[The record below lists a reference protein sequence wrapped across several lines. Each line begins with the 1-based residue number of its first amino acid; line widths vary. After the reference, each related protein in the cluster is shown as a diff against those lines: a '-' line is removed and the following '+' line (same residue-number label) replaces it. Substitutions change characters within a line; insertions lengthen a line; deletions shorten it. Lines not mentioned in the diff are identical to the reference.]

1 VLNREIINQLKLPKL
16 VYRQLNYVISKPD
29 KIKLYLIVFTQV
41 FLSILDVIGVAITG
55 LVSALTISGIQSK
68 NSGQSVS
75 KIMNTL
81 HIQELNFQS
90 QVGLLSALAVLILLS
105 RTLISIYFIRK
116 VYRFFSNKSAELSS
130 DLIIKVL
137 SQNLLKVREKTIQDT
152 LYSVTHGVNALMMG
166 TFANAI
172 NLVSDL
178 SILSFII
185 IALMVVDPIIAISTA
200 LMFFFISVLIDR
212 IVNVRAQFLGRVEA
226 DLQVVSNSKIIEV
239 LTSYRELFVQN
250 RLFYYSSEIRNL
262 RIKLAKYQAEFTFMP
277 NISKYIIESTVIFGA
292 LIIAAIQFKIKDA
305 AGAFATLSIFLVA
318 ATRLAP
324 ALLRVQQGLMQIN
337 NSFGASSATLSLIKS
352 LNSTPSTPSTP
363 SIQLSKDLQNFDY
376 IGFIP
381 NISISNVSLTY
392 PDNLN
397 PTIKN
402 ISVNIFS
409 GDFVAIVGPSGAGKT
424 TLIDTLLGVLEP
436 NTGFIK
442 ISEFSPRQSITKW
455 PGAIS
460 YVPQDINIFNGTV
473 RTNVS
478 LGYPKE
484 LASDEMVWEAVNFA
498 ELGDVVRGLPNGLD
512 TEIGE
517 RGIKLSGGQR
527 QRLGIARAL
536 FSKPQLLVL
545 DEATSSLDSETELR
559 ISKAIQNL
567 KGKVTVVIIAH
578 RLSTVRKAD
587 HVYYLEDG
595 KIKASGSF
603 EEVRKISPEFDKQAK
618 LLGL

>member
-1 VLNREIINQLKLPKL
+1 MLSKGLTSQLKLPTL
-16 VYRQLNYVISKPD
+16 VYRQLNDVISKSD
-29 KIKLYLIVFTQV
+29 KIKLFSIVFIQV
-41 FLSILDVIGVAITG
+41 FLSILDVIGVAIMG
-55 LVSALTISGIQSK
+55 LVSALAISGIQSK

-75 KIMNTL
+75 KIMSIL
-81 HIQELNFQS
+81 HIENLNFQS
-90 QVGLLSALAVLILLS
+90 QVGLLSVLGVLILLS
-105 RTLISIYFIRK
+105 RTLISIYFIRRI
-116 VYRFFSNKSAELSS
+116 YRFFSNKSAELSS

-152 LYSVTHGVNALMMG
+152 LYSVTHGVNSLMMG

-178 SILSFII
+178 SILFFII

-212 IVNVRAQFLGRVEA
+212 IVNVRAQFLGRAEA
-226 DLQVVSNSKIIEV
+226 DLQIASNSKIIEV

-277 NISKYIIESTVIFGA
+277 NISKYIIESTVILGA

-352 LNSTPSTPSTP
+352 INIVPSLQISEGE
-363 SIQLSKDLQNFDY
+363 QNFDH

-381 NISISNVSLTY
+381 NISISNMSLTY

-397 PTIKN
+397 PTINKVSLN
-402 ISVNIFS
+402 ISS

-436 NTGFIK
+436 NEGFIK
-442 ISEFSPRQSITKW
+442 ISSQSPKNSITKW

-460 YVPQDINIFNGTV
+460 YVPQDINVFNGTI

-498 ELGDVVRGLPNGLD
+498 ELGDVVRELPNGLD

-545 DEATSSLDSETELR
+545 DEATSSLDSETELK

-587 HVYYLEDG
+587 KVYYLEDG

-603 EEVRKISPEFDKQAK
+603 EEVRKISPEFDQQAK

>member
-1 VLNREIINQLKLPKL
+1 MLYKGPTGQLKLSKL
-16 VYRQLNYVISKPD
+16 IYKQLSRVVSKPD
-29 KIKLYLIVFTQV
+29 KIKLLSIVLIQT
-41 FLSILDVIGVAITG
+41 FLSLLDVLGLAIIG
-55 LVSALTISGIQSK
+55 LVSALALSGVQSK
-68 NSGQSVS
+68 DSSQGVS
-75 KIMNTL
+75 KIINL
-81 HIQELNFQS
+81 INIQNLSFQA
-90 QVGLLSALAVLILLS
+90 QVSLLSVLAVLVLLL
-105 RTLISIYFIRK
+105 RTLISIYLIRRI
-116 VYRFFSNKSAELSS
+116 YRFFANKSAEVSS
-130 DLIIKVL
+130 DLIMKIL
-137 SQNLLKVREKTIQDT
+137 SQDLLKVREKTTQET
-152 LYSVTHGVNALMMG
+152 LYSVTHGVDYLMMG

-172 NLVSDL
+172 NLISDL
-178 SILSFII
+178 SILIFII
-185 IALMVVDPIIAISTA
+185 IALVIVDPIIAISTG
-200 LMFFFISVLIDR
+200 LMFFSISIVINQ
-212 IVNVRAQFLGRVEA
+212 IVNKRAQFIGNA
-226 DLQVVSNSKIIEV
+226 DSSLQVESNSKIVEV

-250 RLFYYSSEIRNL
+250 RLFYYSNEIRNL
-262 RIKLAKYQAEFTFMP
+262 RVKLAKYQAEFTFMP
-277 NISKYIIESTVIFGA
+277 NISKYIVETTVIIGA
-292 LIIAAIQFKIKDA
+292 LIVAGIQFSLKNA
-305 AGAFATLSIFLVA
+305 ADAFATLSIFLVA

-324 ALLRVQQGLMQIN
+324 ALLRVQHAVMVIR
-337 NSFGASSATLSLIKS
+337 NSFGGASSTINLIEIVNNSPSLGIRE
-352 LNSTPSTPSTP
+352 
-363 SIQLSKDLQNFDY
+363 SKQNFNYQNFVGD
-376 IGFIP
+376 
-381 NISISNVSLTY
+381 ISISKVSLTY
-392 PDNLN
+392 PGKET
-397 PTIKN
+397 PAISN
-402 ISVNIFS
+402 ISIEIPA
-409 GDFVAIVGPSGAGKT
+409 GQFVAVVGSSGAGKT

-442 ISEFSPRQSITKW
+442 ISKLSPKESITEW

-460 YVPQDINIFNGTV
+460 YVPQDINIFNGTI

-484 LASDEMVWEAVNFA
+484 LASDEMVWEALNFA
-498 ELGDVVRGLPNGLD
+498 ELGDVVSELPNGLD

-517 RGIKLSGGQR
+517 RGVKLSGGQR

-595 KIKASGSF
+595 KIKAFGSF

>member
-1 VLNREIINQLKLPKL
+1 
-16 VYRQLNYVISKPD
+16 
-29 KIKLYLIVFTQV
+29 
-41 FLSILDVIGVAITG
+41 
-55 LVSALTISGIQSK
+55 
-68 NSGQSVS
+68 
-75 KIMNTL
+75 
-81 HIQELNFQS
+81 
-90 QVGLLSALAVLILLS
+90 
-105 RTLISIYFIRK
+105 
-116 VYRFFSNKSAELSS
+116 
-130 DLIIKVL
+130 
-137 SQNLLKVREKTIQDT
+137 
-152 LYSVTHGVNALMMG
+152 
-166 TFANAI
+166 
-172 NLVSDL
+172 
-178 SILSFII
+178 
-185 IALMVVDPIIAISTA
+185 
-200 LMFFFISVLIDR
+200 
-212 IVNVRAQFLGRVEA
+212 
-226 DLQVVSNSKIIEV
+226 V

-262 RIKLAKYQAEFTFMP
+262 RIRLAKYQAEFTFMP
-277 NISKYIIESTVIFGA
+277 NISKYIIESTVILGA

-305 AGAFATLSIFLVA
+305 AGAFATLSVFLVA

-324 ALLRVQQGLMQIN
+324 ALLRVQQGLMQVH
-337 NSFGASSATLSLIKS
+337 NSFGASLATLSLIKS
-352 LNSTPSTPSTP
+352 INSGP
-363 SIQLSKDLQNFDY
+363 SIQLSKDLQNFEY
-376 IGFIP
+376 TGFVP
-381 NISISNVSLTY
+381 NILISNVSLTY
-392 PDNLN
+392 PDNLD
-397 PTIKN
+397 PTINN
-402 ISVNIFS
+402 ISVSISS

-436 NTGFIK
+436 NAGFIQ
-442 ISEFSPRQSITKW
+442 ISKLSPRQSITKW

-460 YVPQDINIFNGTV
+460 YVPQDINIFNGTI

-498 ELGDVVRGLPNGLD
+498 ELGDVVRELPNGLD

-545 DEATSSLDSETELR
+545 DEATSSLDSETELK

-578 RLSTVRKAD
+578 RLSTVRTAD
-587 HVYYLEDG
+587 NVYYLEDG

-603 EEVRKISPEFDKQAK
+603 EEVRKMSPEFDQQAK